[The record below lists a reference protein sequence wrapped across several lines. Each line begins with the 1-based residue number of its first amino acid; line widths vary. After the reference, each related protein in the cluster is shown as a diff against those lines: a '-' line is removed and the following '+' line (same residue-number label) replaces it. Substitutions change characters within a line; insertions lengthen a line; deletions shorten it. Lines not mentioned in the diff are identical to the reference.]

1 MMTASDWAAMRVDLL
16 AVRDDNAVSVVI
28 RRGNTALPAQAVRIA
43 QRGGSRPAATNAA
56 ERVAGGVL
64 VLGDV
69 ALDIQPGDR
78 FNANG
83 LLYEVVGVRPNR
95 RAATVAEAVQVS

>member
-1 MMTASDWAAMRVDLL
+1 MDWERARADLQ
-16 AVRDDNAVSVVI
+16 AVRDDNATPVAI
-28 RRGNTALPAQAVRIA
+28 RRGNAVLPVQTVRIA
-43 QRGGSRPAATNAA
+43 QRGGARPAATNGA

-64 VLGDV
+64 VLGTT

-83 LLYEVVGVRPNR
+83 LLYEVVAVRPNR
-95 RAATVAEAVQVS
+95 RAATTAEAMQIS